1 MLFLFIVIYR
11 FSRGQGN
18 YEVRLGL
25 FPLVLIRYIFGTYVI
40 SYFLSVSIFSV
51 VGFCGS
57 VMELELPDS
66 FVHRFKPL
74 I

>member
-40 SYFLSVSIFSV
+40 SYFLSVSILV
-51 VGFCGS
+51 
-57 VMELELPDS
+57 L
-66 FVHRFKPL
+66 
-74 I
+74 